1 MDEKLEAFKVKVSAS
16 SDEDLIDSLVLYV
29 KKSDENISNYEA
41 TKILK
46 KELLQRLKSK

>member
-1 MDEKLEAFKVKVSAS
+1 MDEKLEEFKVKISAS
-16 SDEDLIDSLVLYV
+16 SDEDLLDSLVLHA
-29 KKSDENISNYEA
+29 KKMDENISYYEA